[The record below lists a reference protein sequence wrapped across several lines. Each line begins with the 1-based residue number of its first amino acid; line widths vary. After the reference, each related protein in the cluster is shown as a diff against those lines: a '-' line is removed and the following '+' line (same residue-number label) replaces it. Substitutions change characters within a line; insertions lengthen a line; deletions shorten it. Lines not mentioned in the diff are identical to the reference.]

1 MNISDA
7 KRLEYTLSFFREYL
21 TAKRRQ
27 DYPKYKIIWNYEGQL
42 VTGDLLKWS
51 TTPFP
56 YLVRPKMT
64 SDFEVYEERLS
75 IDDEHK
81 NVFPRNVR
89 EAWFDKFSN
98 QWTSLD
104 DLYSNPEVLLQES
117 IKFVNSLNLDDID
130 QPQYQMLNVNYLYNK
145 LHLKFVLLAPNCD
158 LAPISL
164 ISSEN

>member
-7 KRLEYTLSFFREYL
+7 KRLEYSLSLFREYL
-21 TAKRRQ
+21 TIKRRQ
-27 DYPKYKIIWNYEGQL
+27 DYPEYKIVWDYKGQL
-42 VTGDLLKWS
+42 VTGNLLKWS
-51 TTPFP
+51 TTSFP
-56 YLVRPKMT
+56 YLVRSKVT

-81 NVFPRNVR
+81 DVFPRNVR
-89 EAWFDKFSN
+89 ETWFDKFSN

-104 DLYSNPEVLLQES
+104 DLYSNPEILLQES

-130 QPQYQMLNVNYLYNK
+130 QLQYQMLNVNYLYNK
-145 LHLKFVLLAPNCD
+145 LRLKFVLLDPNCD
-158 LAPISL
+158 LEPISL